1 MENKVLYINACVR
14 SGSRTKRL
22 AEKLLERIGEPF
34 EEIRTEE
41 LSFPKADEEFLL
53 RRERLISEGKTADPI
68 FEQARRFSEAETI
81 VIAAPYW
88 DLSFPASLKRYL
100 EQVNAVGITFRY
112 SEEGIPEGLC
122 RAKRLFYVCTAGGY
136 FAPDTFGFE
145 YVKALAQSYYGIEDV
160 RLIKAAGLDI
170 DGADVN
176 GIMRETEQSISEMD
190 IG

>member
-14 SGSRTKRL
+14 NGSRTKRL

-112 SEEGIPEGLC
+112 TEEGIPAGLC
-122 RAKRLFYVCTAGGY
+122 RAKRLFYVCTAGGN

-170 DGADVN
+170 DGADVD
-176 GIMRETEQSISEMD
+176 GIMREAEQSISEMD